1 MNFTTTKPPVKYNQ
15 QRSLKR
21 ALNLNIAL
29 IVLAIAS
36 VILRALTPLAE
47 DAAMTNLDIAF
58 KAFLMMAVGV
68 IVSVMVEVFY
78 AISEGTIQKFEVYKR
93 WIDPINTGLLIALLL
108 PSTTPIYALV
118 ISVIVGVYAGK
129 LVFGGYGY
137 YIFNPV
143 LVAVLFAHLTF
154 GGQMDITGTP
164 LLLMKEAVF
173 GSSVE
178 LSLQSLLIGNY
189 TAVAIGSTSVLL
201 LFAVFVYLCV
211 TKVIDLRISI
221 TYLLTIFLV
230 SLGIGFINF
239 TTQGMLIYTLV
250 NMITGL
256 TMFGAVFLV
265 SESVSS
271 PTSRETKIAYA
282 VIVGILVMLIRVL
295 SAEPEGVVFAI
306 LFGNL
311 LTPFMNRT
319 VKRSQTKGLIKTV
332 VISIVAI
339 VIVSGAIGF
348 IVQSR
353 IIENLNETAALFGGI
368 L

>member
-21 ALNLNIAL
+21 ALNLHIAL
-29 IVLAIAS
+29 IVLAVASIA
-36 VILRALTPLAE
+36 LRAVSPVAA
-47 DAAMTNLDIAF
+47 DATVTNLDIAF
-58 KAFLMMAVGV
+58 KAFLMMSVG
-68 IVSVMVEVFY
+68 IVTSVMVEIFY
-78 AISEGTIQKFEVYKR
+78 ALSEGTINKFESYDR

-118 ISVIVGVYAGK
+118 VSVIVGVYAGK
-129 LVFGGYGY
+129 LVFGGKGY

-143 LVAVLFAHLTF
+143 LIAVLFATLTF
-154 GGQMDITGTP
+154 GGQMSVEGTP
-164 LLLMKEAVF
+164 LLLMKDAIF
-173 GSSVE
+173 SGSVNFD
-178 LSLQSLLIGNY
+178 LTRLLIGNY

-201 LFAVFVYLCV
+201 LLVAFIYLTL
-211 TKVIDLRISI
+211 TKVIDLRISL
-221 TYLLTIFLV
+221 TYLLTIFIV
-230 SLGIGFINF
+230 SLGIGLINF
-239 TTQGMLIYTLV
+239 TTQATFVYTFV

-265 SESVSS
+265 GESVTS
-271 PTSRETKIAYA
+271 PTSRETKIIYA

-306 LFGNL
+306 LFGNM

-319 VKRSQTKGLIKTV
+319 VKRSDKKGLIKTIAFSALAV
-332 VISIVAI
+332 LIA
-339 VIVSGAIGF
+339 SGAIGF

-353 IIENLNETAALFGGI
+353 LIDNLNETAQLLGGI